1 MVGTAFRYLKYRPLS
16 MNDRP
21 DAGSRR
27 AGAEEPIEFRRALD
41 ALRRSMVLVIGIVLV
56 LAVSTYVV
64 SSWLPKRYK
73 ATASIVQRTSGVIDT
88 SDNVDSITRDLNTID
103 ALVTTDAVLSEAATR
118 VPGESV
124 ETLREKVAS
133 SVDPNANL
141 IYVTGRDGD
150 PQHSAAIANAVASTF
165 VAEQAA
171 VKRRQY
177 ERARADLQ
185 QELDR
190 LRGETGVNSQ
200 EQAIRERISQLGVSI
215 ATAGIDLAVA
225 QPAEPPDEPDT
236 PRPLRNT
243 ALGIVLGLFIGVLV
257 ALARDRLVPRVSGS
271 RELSRLL
278 EMPVLVSVPYVPQGR
293 GRRMRL
299 LSGIEYE
306 TYQTLATSVR
316 FSLTPADGPHFVV
329 VTSALHAE
337 GKSTVTVRLGRALA
351 QAGHRTLL
359 VSADMRWPTLHE
371 LVDVPIEPGLA
382 DLLQTLTDSP
392 GTDAGDLAAQRITPS
407 RNQRR
412 GALDVLPSGQ
422 KPDDP
427 TDLLADVGL
436 DRAFDALLEL
446 DYAYVLIDAP
456 PLLGIADTQALAR
469 RATSL
474 LYVARL
480 DRISLENVNDARD
493 VLDRVDCPPLG
504 IVVIG
509 ARTEASPYYLSGRV
523 PALED
528 A

>member
-1 MVGTAFRYLKYRPLS
+1 VVGTAFRYLKYRPLS

-21 DAGSRR
+21 ESRR
-27 AGAEEPIEFRRALD
+27 AGAEEPIEFRRAID
-41 ALRRSMVLVIGIVLV
+41 ALRRSMGLVIGITVV
-56 LAVSTYVV
+56 LAVTTYVV
-64 SSWLPKRYK
+64 STMLPDRYK
-73 ATASIVQRTSGVIDT
+73 ATASIVQRSSGVIDQ

-103 ALVTTDAVLSEAATR
+103 ALLTTDSVLSAAARR
-118 VPGESV
+118 VPGETV
-124 ETLREKVAS
+124 ETLREKVSS

-141 IYVTGRDGD
+141 IYVTAKDGD
-150 PQHSAAIANAVASTF
+150 PEQAARIANAVASTF

-171 VKRRQY
+171 VQRRQL

-185 QELDR
+185 QELER
-190 LRGETGVNSQ
+190 LRGVAGANPQ
-200 EQAIRERISQLGVSI
+200 EQALRDRISQLGVSI
-215 ATAGIDLAVA
+215 ATAGIELAVA
-225 QPAEPPDEPDT
+225 QPAEAPTEPDT

-293 GRRMRL
+293 SRRMRL

-316 FSLTPADGPHFVV
+316 FSLTPADGPHVV
-329 VTSALHAE
+329 VTTSALHAE

-371 LVDVPIEPGLA
+371 AVDVEVAPGLS
-382 DLLQTLTDSP
+382 DLLQTLTDDPSA
-392 GTDAGDLAAQRITPS
+392 DAHALVAERIRPAT
-407 RNQRR
+407 NQRR
-412 GALDVLPSGQ
+412 GVLDVLPSGQ

-436 DRAFDALLEL
+436 DRAFDALVDL
-446 DYAYVLIDAP
+446 DYAYILVDAP

-480 DRISLENVNDARD
+480 DRISLENVIDARD
-493 VLDRVDCPPLG
+493 VLDRVDRQPLG